1 MSSTYST
8 NLGTNLMATGD
19 QSGTWGNTTNF
30 NLGTLM
36 EQAISSYVTQQFN
49 NADVTLTLVNGSDA
63 GGNTTPGTI
72 YTAGTV
78 AVPVSARNMYIECQG
93 TSSGNNLIVP
103 TNTKIYYVYNNIS
116 SGGGT
121 ITVKTASGTG
131 VAIPVGQR
139 DCLVCNGTNVVQAAN
154 YFSTLTSPS
163 VAITGGT
170 IDGTP
175 VGSTTASTVRGTTI
189 TATTQFTG
197 PGTGLTGTASGL
209 SIGGNAATVTNGVY
223 TSGSYSNPSWITSIL
238 GSIVSG
244 AVASATSASTATT
257 ATNLSGG
264 SVAAT
269 TITASGS
276 TVLGSATGGSQGA
289 GTLNATGVFV
299 NGVAVGTGSG
309 SVTSVSGT
317 GTVSGLTLTGTVT
330 TSGSLTLG
338 GTLSLTSGQVT
349 TALGYTPPTP
359 TGTGASGTWGINIS
373 GNAATV
379 TNGLTTS
386 NYNSYAPTLTGTGA
400 SGTWGI
406 SISGNAATASSAS
419 SASYATSAGSASYA
433 TSAGSATNITAY
445 TINQNLGTSNSPT
458 FASLYSNGNIYD
470 NSNTSYY
477 VRPSI
482 TSYLYAVVGYGTST
496 FDGVSSLPW
505 QIWDG
510 IAINANGAG
519 PATVMSFFSNGAPS
533 SRAGWI
539 GVTGSSTSYNTS
551 SDYRLKLNPQVL
563 TNSGAVIDALIPRTW
578 TWADGTPGI
587 GMLAHEA
594 QAAGL
599 TQTVHGVKDGM
610 VDIGNLLDKDNN
622 VIASSVRQPPKLI
635 DGQTWVKTGQAPDYQ
650 SMEYGSAEFMAYI
663 IAELKSLRG
672 RVATLEAK

>member
-1 MSSTYST
+1 
-8 NLGTNLMATGD
+8 MATGD

-139 DCLVCNGTNVVQAAN
+139 DCLVCNGTNVVQAVN

-189 TATTQFTG
+189 TATSQFTG
-197 PGTGLTGTASGL
+197 PGTGLTGTASAL

-373 GNAATV
+373 GNAGTV
-379 TNGLTTS
+379 TNGVYTS
-386 NYNSYAPTLTGTGA
+386 GSYSNPSWITSI
-400 SGTWGI
+400 SGSIVSGN
-406 SISGNAATASSAS
+406 ISGNAANITGTYSGSISSSQVTTALGYTPYSNSNPSGYITSSGSITGTAS
-419 SASYATSAGSASYA
+419 
-433 TSAGSATNITAY
+433 NITAY
-445 TINQNLGTSNSPT
+445 TINQNLGTGNSPT
-458 FASLYSNGNIYD
+458 FSGLTYNGGGAFPHYASGTYSSGAITVQ
-470 NSNTSYY
+470 SGGS
-477 VRPSI
+477 PS
-482 TSYLYAVVGYGTST
+482 G
-496 FDGVSSLPW
+496 
-505 QIWDG
+505 
-510 IAINANGAG
+510 
-519 PATVMSFFSNGAPS
+519 
-533 SRAGWI
+533 
-539 GVTGSSTSYNTS
+539 GSS
-551 SDYRLKLNPQVL
+551 
-563 TNSGAVIDALIPRTW
+563 G
-578 TWADGTPGI
+578 
-587 GMLAHEA
+587 
-594 QAAGL
+594 
-599 TQTVHGVKDGM
+599 
-610 VDIGNLLDKDNN
+610 DIYF
-622 VIASSVRQPPKLI
+622 I
-635 DGQTWVKTGQAPDYQ
+635 Y
-650 SMEYGSAEFMAYI
+650 
-663 IAELKSLRG
+663 
-672 RVATLEAK
+672 

>member
-1 MSSTYST
+1 
-8 NLGTNLMATGD
+8 MATGD

-139 DCLVCNGTNVVQAAN
+139 NCLVCNGTNVVQAVN

-189 TATTQFTG
+189 TATSQFTG
-197 PGTGLTGTASGL
+197 PGTGLTGTASAL

-373 GNAATV
+373 GNAGTV
-379 TNGLTTS
+379 TNGVYTS
-386 NYNSYAPTLTGTGA
+386 GSYSNPSWITSI
-400 SGTWGI
+400 SGSIVSGN
-406 SISGNAATASSAS
+406 ISGNAA
-419 SASYATSAGSASYA
+419 
-433 TSAGSATNITAY
+433 NITGTYSGSISSSQVTTALGY
-445 TINQNLGTSNSPT
+445 TP
-458 FASLYSNGNIYD
+458 YSNAN
-470 NSNTSYY
+470 
-477 VRPSI
+477 PSGYI
-482 TSYLYAVVGYGTST
+482 TSCLLYTS
-496 FDGVSSLPW
+496 
-505 QIWDG
+505 
-510 IAINANGAG
+510 
-519 PATVMSFFSNGAPS
+519 PS
-533 SRAGWI
+533 
-539 GVTGSSTSYNTS
+539 
-551 SDYRLKLNPQVL
+551 
-563 TNSGAVIDALIPRTW
+563 PR
-578 TWADGTPGI
+578 D
-587 GMLAHEA
+587 
-594 QAAGL
+594 
-599 TQTVHGVKDGM
+599 
-610 VDIGNLLDKDNN
+610 
-622 VIASSVRQPPKLI
+622 
-635 DGQTWVKTGQAPDYQ
+635 
-650 SMEYGSAEFMAYI
+650 
-663 IAELKSLRG
+663 
-672 RVATLEAK
+672 